1 MMKKSLF
8 LGAILFASIT
18 ITSCGP
24 STSDFD
30 LSEMKQKEWTF
41 TNKNIGLGFKN
52 GLKLKFINDSIFT
65 LTIIS
70 DECGNKTA
78 KGKYT
83 IDTERKEKLT
93 QGENLDLL
101 KSISF
106 PPGTPD
112 GVFLYMDTE
121 FTEVDGESDTKYI
134 SDGNLDI
141 NPSYSIFEGYHY
153 EQKDRYQEFMLLAV
167 DKKIVNI
174 VIPATY
180 TTGAPKYKLFWD
192 TEVLE

>member
-1 MMKKSLF
+1 MKTSIF
-8 LGAILFASIT
+8 VAILFASFFLS
-18 ITSCGP
+18 SCGP

-41 TNKNIGLGFKN
+41 TNKNSEHSFSD

-83 IDTERKEKLT
+83 IDTERKGQLT
-93 QGENLDLL
+93 ESERDGLNKSYPDL
-101 KSISF
+101 
-106 PPGTPD
+106 PGVNGT
-112 GVFLYMDTE
+112 LYMDTN
-121 FTEVDGESDTKYI
+121 FTEFDGESDTKYI
-134 SDGNLDI
+134 SDGSLNAS
-141 NPSYSIFEGYHY
+141 PAYSMFDGYYYSH
-153 EQKDRYQEFMLLAV
+153 KVRYQEIMLFAK

-180 TTGAPKYKLFWD
+180 TTGAPKYELFWD
-192 TEVLE
+192 THVLE

>member
-1 MMKKSLF
+1 MKTSIF
-8 LGAILFASIT
+8 VAILFASFFLS
-18 ITSCGP
+18 SCGP

-30 LSEMKQKEWTF
+30 LSKMKQKEWTF
-41 TNKNIGLGFKN
+41 TEKNSEHTFLD

-83 IDTERKEKLT
+83 IDTERKGQLSE
-93 QGENLDLL
+93 GERDGLN
-101 KSISF
+101 KSFNIS
-106 PPGTPD
+106 GPD

-121 FTEVDGESDTKYI
+121 FTEFDGESDTDYI
-134 SDGNLDI
+134 SNGKLSADPAYSMFDGYNYGRK
-141 NPSYSIFEGYHY
+141 N
-153 EQKDRYQEFMLLAV
+153 RYQEFMLLAV

-180 TTGAPKYKLFWD
+180 TTGAPKYELFW
-192 TEVLE
+192 TTHVLE

>member
-8 LGAILFASIT
+8 FGAILFASIT
-18 ITSCGP
+18 LTSCGP

-41 TNKNIGLGFKN
+41 TNKNAEHSFGD

-83 IDTERKEKLT
+83 IDTERKGQLT
-93 QGENLDLL
+93 ESERDGLN
-101 KSISF
+101 KSFNI
-106 PPGTPD
+106 PGVN
-112 GVFLYMDTE
+112 GVFLYMDTK
-121 FTEVDGESDTKYI
+121 FTEFDGESDTKYI
-134 SDGNLDI
+134 SDGSLNA
-141 NPSYSIFEGYHY
+141 NPAYNMFDGYHY
-153 EQKDRYQEFMLLAV
+153 DHKNRYQEFMLLAV

-180 TTGAPKYKLFWD
+180 TTGAPKYKLFW
-192 TEVLE
+192 TTHVLE